1 MTYKRLIIP
10 YVNLDFML
18 ALQIIS
24 KTVLGAL
31 YMIPFDRDGCFAEI
45 RFYKEYT

>member
-1 MTYKRLIIP
+1 MPLEAK
-10 YVNLDFML
+10 
-18 ALQIIS
+18 S
-24 KTVLGAL
+24 KLHYTVEYLHLGAL

>member
-1 MTYKRLIIP
+1 MDLCQSADI
-10 YVNLDFML
+10 
-18 ALQIIS
+18 
-24 KTVLGAL
+24 GAL